1 MIPKQKLESGSAD
14 PVKENTKK
22 GRKEVQRIVKA
33 NDREFNAQ
41 FKYAQRHR
49 NDRIVNQRVAYV
61 LRYNTKRGK
70 IDICEEEWMNVKVG
84 DIVRMESGD
93 FIAADLLLLSTSD
106 SGICYI
112 ETAELDGE
120 TNLKTRMALPCTTE
134 MGDIIDKI
142 YEFDGLIVCEPPNN
156 RLDQFNGRLEW
167 LGQKYNLD
175 NNNMLLRGCCL
186 RNTRFCYGV
195 VVFAGADTKLM
206 QNSGESPLKRTSL
219 DKFLN
224 ILILGIVLFLFV
236 CTLICTLMT
245 GFWEQIVGR
254 HFRVFLPWD
263 EIVPRIKNLTTVQLP
278 VVQGV
283 TSFLGDDSGAEERA
297 IAPSQVFVE
306 MIRLAHSK
314 FINSDLKM
322 YDPKTD
328 TPANARTST
337 LNEELGQVQYV
348 FSDKTGTLT
357 QNVMVFKKCSINGR
371 SYGDF
376 RNERGDVIE
385 NIDENTL
392 PGIDFSFNRWHEKNF
407 KFYDKTLLIDTVD
420 GLKEVQEFW
429 RLLAICHT
437 VMPEG
442 KGDVLEYQAQSPD
455 EAALTS
461 AARNFGFVFRRR
473 TPQSITLEVN
483 GRTEVF

>member
-1 MIPKQKLESGSAD
+1 DNFIKTSKYSLLTFVPVNLFQQFTRIANFYFLVLLCLQCIPQISSVNWVYTLVPLSFVLLCSAIKDGYDDLRSGLASLSRHNLSAEA
-14 PVKENTKK
+14 ENYILLLY
-22 GRKEVQRIVKA
+22 QIPHAIDILDRIITRNVTR
-33 NDREFNAQ
+33 NGCEL
-41 FKYAQRHR
+41 QRHR

-297 IAPSQVFVE
+297 IAPSQVLFIVALQFFSYIILLNTVVPISLYISVE

-357 QNVMVFKKCSINGR
+357 QNVM
-371 SYGDF
+371 
-376 RNERGDVIE
+376 
-385 NIDENTL
+385 
-392 PGIDFSFNRWHEKNF
+392 
-407 KFYDKTLLIDTVD
+407 
-420 GLKEVQEFW
+420 
-429 RLLAICHT
+429 
-437 VMPEG
+437 
-442 KGDVLEYQAQSPD
+442 
-455 EAALTS
+455 
-461 AARNFGFVFRRR
+461 
-473 TPQSITLEVN
+473 
-483 GRTEVF
+483 